1 MLLPVRVELKEE
13 CREPAHLV
21 EVEVLA
27 YEEGWVYG
35 REITPDPAEFAGWL
49 LRKGTKKV
57 ITERED
63 GSIEIQFLKKGMGRG
78 KVWRPK
84 KVYRIKPFKEVKGE

>member
-1 MLLPVRVELKEE
+1 MLLPVRVELKEK

-21 EVEVLA
+21 EVEVLS
-27 YEEGWVYG
+27 YEEGWIYG
-35 REITPDPAEFAGWL
+35 KEITPDPAEFAGWL

-63 GSIEIQFLKKGMGRG
+63 GSIEIQFLKKGMRG
-78 KVWRPK
+78 KIWRPK
-84 KVYRIKPFKEVKGE
+84 KVYRIKPFQKEVSDD